1 MEPIDINLEAL
12 AIPEVCT
19 ANGPTLEPSV
29 IAMKRGSNL
38 AFAYAP
44 QGDQPQDSML
54 SVLIGSD
61 HKWSVVTWRVK
72 RFTDTL
78 CAVVTIFSWVIQGVG
93 TNCNCWLYSRNISDT
108 AFFLTCSDN
117 WCTEV
122 VPRDPSDIWRLG
134 AIGITEGQDD
144 VCKHRRSSTFVAEC
158 ERVQNAT
165 RCC

>member
-19 ANGPTLEPSV
+19 ANGPTLKPSV

-44 QGDQPQDSML
+44 QGNQPQDSML
-54 SVLIGSD
+54 SALIGSD
-61 HKWSVVTWRVK
+61 HKRRVVTGRVE

-78 CAVVTIFSWVIQGVG
+78 CPAEAIISWVFQGVEA
-93 TNCNCWLYSRNISDT
+93 NVNYRLSSRNSAT
-108 AFFLTCSDN
+108 ALFLAGSNN

-122 VPRDPSDIWRLG
+122 LPRDPLAIWHLD
-134 AIGITEGQDD
+134 AIGITDGHDD
-144 VCKHRRSSTFVAEC
+144 VSKHQRSFTFVAEYA
-158 ERVQNAT
+158 RVQNVT
-165 RCC
+165 RYR